1 MSAEEPGLPSPAGMD
16 ATWGLLDDIML
27 GGGLDQTSGLTGAPS
42 RVPSRLLTC
51 CSLPDFG

>member
-42 RVPSRLLTC
+42 PESTAYMLLA
-51 CSLPDFG
+51 S

>member
-42 RVPSRLLTC
+42 RVPSRLLIW